1 MKIEKI
7 IEAIERARKGIAQYL
22 EIMELFSNTDV
33 SIDKDFQ
40 RRFNGFY
47 RIRQRPPE
55 WYEQYYAYMQ
65 SQKGQNPTFSYVLR
79 HLYSVLGRY
88 EPSFSSKLVATI
100 DVNSPVWDSVVLR
113 YAGIKTPLYTS
124 KSKVDQA
131 EATYKQLQ
139 EWHERHMRSDHGKLI
154 LRTFEEMVPEHKWY
168 QNIRGY
174 LILRKS
180 ILYFGRA
187 EPNKAVHR
195 IADKPGSR

>member
-1 MKIEKI
+1 MRIEKI
-7 IEAIERARKGIAQYL
+7 REVIERARKGIAQYL

-65 SQKGQNPTFSYVLR
+65 NQKGQNPTFSYVLR
-79 HLYSVLGRY
+79 HFYTVIGRY

-131 EATYKQLQ
+131 EAIYKKLQ
-139 EWHERHMRSDHGKLI
+139 EWHERHMRSDCGKLI
-154 LRTFEEMVPEHKWY
+154 LQTFDEMVPEHNRISNLKKIDFVLW
-168 QNIRGY
+168 QT
-174 LILRKS
+174 
-180 ILYFGRA
+180 RA
-187 EPNKAVHR
+187 EQGGPPDR
-195 IADKPGSR
+195 

>member
-7 IEAIERARKGIAQYL
+7 IEAIDRARKGIAQYL

-65 SQKGQNPTFSYVLR
+65 SQKGQNPTFSCVIR

-113 YAGIKTPLYTS
+113 YAGIKTPLYT
-124 KSKVDQA
+124 A
-131 EATYKQLQ
+131 L
-139 EWHERHMRSDHGKLI
+139 
-154 LRTFEEMVPEHKWY
+154 
-168 QNIRGY
+168 
-174 LILRKS
+174 
-180 ILYFGRA
+180 
-187 EPNKAVHR
+187 
-195 IADKPGSR
+195 